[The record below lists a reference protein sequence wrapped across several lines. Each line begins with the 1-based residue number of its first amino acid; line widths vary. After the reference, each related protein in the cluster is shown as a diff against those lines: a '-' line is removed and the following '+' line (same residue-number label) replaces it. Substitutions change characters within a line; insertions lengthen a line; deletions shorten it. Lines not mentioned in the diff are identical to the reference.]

1 MAIHIFLLELLVSIG
16 LSHRID
22 IVSKPHEITFLL
34 YFVGHV
40 VLDTFK
46 KSTCIV
52 TMLEYKS
59 SNRADACRAMLW
71 SAEIVDGGLA
81 DAGLWILEVE
91 TPWEVRVVL
100 MAELMIG
107 RMTTVLGWASCS
119 KEIKQTLCC
128 YQDVIFFLGKLHSGS
143 VLTLAILLRN

>member
-1 MAIHIFLLELLVSIG
+1 MK
-16 LSHRID
+16 SH
-22 IVSKPHEITFLL
+22 FYFN

-71 SAEIVDGGLA
+71 SAKIVDGGLA
-81 DAGLWILEVE
+81 DAGLWILVVE
-91 TPWEVRVVL
+91 TPWEVRIVL
-100 MAELMIG
+100 MEELMIG
-107 RMTTVLGWASCS
+107 RMAAVLGWASCS

-128 YQDVIFFLGKLHSGS
+128 YQDVLGKLHSGS
-143 VLTLAILLRN
+143 VLTPAILLRNLFRIAE